1 MIGGRPGVKLTYA
14 DYRTTPDDRRYELL
28 DGELLDI
35 PSPGEAHQRFQAE
48 LGFFLGSHI
57 RERRI
62 GRLYLSLTEVVLS
75 DVDVVQPDLLFVSNE
90 RMDIIVPS
98 GVHGGPDLVVE
109 ILSPATAERDTGYK
123 RALYARHGVKEYW
136 LVSTDAG
143 TITVLLLGETG
154 YDVVGTFGEGDTLA
168 SSTPKEFRLEMDLV
182 IRG

>member
-1 MIGGRPGVKLTYA
+1 MIGEKPRQKLTYA
-14 DYRTTPDDRRYELL
+14 DYLAAPEDKRYELL
-28 DGELLDI
+28 DGELLET

-109 ILSPATAERDTGYK
+109 ILSPATAERDQVYK

-136 LVSTDAG
+136 LVGTDAG
-143 TITVLLLGETG
+143 TIAVLLLGDEG
-154 YDVVGTFGEGDTLA
+154 YEVMDTFGEGDTLK
-168 SSTPKEFRLEMDLV
+168 SPTLEGCSLKVDEV
-182 IRG
+182 FGE